1 MPCAGVLLVHLRLD
15 DTRYV
20 VVMLQLAFV
29 KGRNVLRG
37 EGVAGENGTGRG
49 DGGQG
54 GVCMGGGGQ
63 GCRCRED
70 QGWVREVNEG
80 VITGFKGEW
89 R

>member
-54 GVCMGGGGQ
+54 GVCMGGQ
-63 GCRCRED
+63 GCRCGED
-70 QGWVREVNEG
+70 RGSVREVNEG
-80 VITGFKGEW
+80 VITGVKGEW